1 MSYLSEV
8 LADSPLFYYRFNEL
22 SGTAAADASGNG
34 HNGTYQP
41 SGITLGATGA
51 TNTNDSGKAILL
63 TDPTSYMNT
72 GVNAAAN
79 PGTGDFTIEAW
90 IKRTVPDLIVS
101 IVGKAPTGAGDK
113 IALQLDNFGTL
124 GLQLNNTTISGVG
137 NVATNVY
144 KHVVA
149 TRASGAVTL
158 YVNGVVNKTAT
169 FATTLSPNANVLVG
183 RFNLDDIL
191 LSGFATG
198 TIDEVAWYTTA
209 LSQARIQAHFA
220 AATAP
225 PDPTP
230 TPAVDNSIP
239 LAYFW
244 PARY

>member
-1 MSYLSEV
+1 VSYLSEI

-22 SGTAAADASGNG
+22 SGTTAADASGNG

-51 TNTNDSGKAILL
+51 TNTNDSGKAITL
-63 TDPTSYMNT
+63 TDPTSYMDT

-90 IKRTVPDLIVS
+90 VKRTTPDLTATF
-101 IVGKAPTGAGDK
+101 VGKAPTGAGDK
-113 IALQLDNFGTL
+113 IGLAIDNL
-124 GLQLNNTTISGVG
+124 GLIELQLNGTTILGG
-137 NVATNVY
+137 NVATNAY
-144 KHVVA
+144 KHIVA
-149 TRASGAVTL
+149 TRASGAITI
-158 YVNGVVNKTAT
+158 YVNGVVSKTAT
-169 FATTLSPNANVLVG
+169 FATALNPNANVLVG
-183 RFNLDDIL
+183 RLNLDDIL

-220 AATAP
+220 AATAA

-230 TPAVDNSIP
+230 SVQTDNGIP
-239 LAYFW
+239 LACWW
-244 PARY
+244 PSHF